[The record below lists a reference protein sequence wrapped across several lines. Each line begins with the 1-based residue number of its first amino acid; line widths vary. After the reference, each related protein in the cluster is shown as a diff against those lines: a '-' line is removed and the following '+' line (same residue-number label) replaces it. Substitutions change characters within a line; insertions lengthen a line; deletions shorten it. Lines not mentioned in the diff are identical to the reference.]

1 MQTILAPF
9 RRALSQP
16 SFVVVLVILLAAA
29 AGLKGATD
37 FMKLHFRKLPVPL
50 ARPLND
56 IPEQLGPWQQ
66 VSVDIPLQ
74 HDIQEALATD
84 KYIFRDY
91 VDTRQVDI
99 SQFKDKSSDE
109 RRRLLF
115 ALQMQKPS
123 AVVNASV
130 TYYTGLVD
138 TVAHVPERCYVADG
152 YEPSVTA
159 DLKWDTLAERPGT
172 KLMRYIT
179 FEDTSASRL
188 NFTRNVAYVFQC
200 NGEYNSDSIAVR
212 KRLADLRER
221 YGYYMKVEVQT
232 LNLSQS
238 EASRVMNDFLS
249 NLLPESEKCLAD
261 WNALKRQPAP
271 ENG

>member
-1 MQTILAPF
+1 MQGSSPI

-16 SFVVVLVILLAAA
+16 SFLVVSIILLVAA

-37 FMKLHFRKLPVPL
+37 YLKLHFRKLPVPL
-50 ARPLND
+50 ARTLSE
-56 IPEQLGPWQQ
+56 IPEKIGPWQQ
-66 VSVDIPLQ
+66 VSVDEALQ

-84 KYIFRDY
+84 KFVFRDY
-91 VDTRQVDI
+91 VDTRVVDA
-99 SQFKDKSSDE
+99 SVFKDKSSQE
-109 RRRLLF
+109 RRQLLF
-115 ALQMQKPS
+115 AIQMQKPA

-159 DLKWDTLAERPGT
+159 DLQWDALKDRPGT
-172 KLMRYIT
+172 GLMRYIT
-179 FEDTSASRL
+179 FEDTTAGRM

-200 NGEYNSDSIAVR
+200 NGEYISDSIAVR
-212 KRLADLRER
+212 KRLANLKER

-232 LNLSQS
+232 LNLPQQ

-249 NLLPESEKCLAD
+249 NLLPETERCLSDWSAYRAD
-261 WNALKRQPAP
+261 GHAN
-271 ENG
+271 